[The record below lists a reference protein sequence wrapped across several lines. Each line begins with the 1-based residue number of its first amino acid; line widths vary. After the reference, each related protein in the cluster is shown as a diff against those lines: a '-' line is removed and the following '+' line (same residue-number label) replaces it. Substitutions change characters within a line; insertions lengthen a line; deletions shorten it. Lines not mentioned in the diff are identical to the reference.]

1 MFLWQTEASSM
12 AENRDPYWKKLQ
24 QTKEH
29 IERPKSA
36 HSKLSLEPQRT
47 QEFVTNNGENYCW
60 KTSFFYLV
68 FILHPISLIKKGIT
82 YI

>member
-1 MFLWQTEASSM
+1 MFLWQIEASSM

-36 HSKLSLEPQRT
+36 HSKLSLEPQRR

-60 KTSFFYLV
+60 KT
-68 FILHPISLIKKGIT
+68 FI
-82 YI
+82 

>member
-36 HSKLSLEPQRT
+36 HSKLSL
-47 QEFVTNNGENYCW
+47 
-60 KTSFFYLV
+60 
-68 FILHPISLIKKGIT
+68 
-82 YI
+82 

>member
-1 MFLWQTEASSM
+1 M

-29 IERPKSA
+29 IERSKSA

-47 QEFVTNNGENYCW
+47 QEFVTNNGENYCS

-68 FILHPISLIKKGIT
+68 FILHSISPIKKRN
-82 YI
+82 YIYLSQVY